1 MLTDLASRAL
11 RLTAVV
17 VPLLA
22 IVLTPFGGQRW

>member
-1 MLTDLASRAL
+1 MLTHLATRAV
-11 RLTAVV
+11 RLSAVI